1 MNDVRNGK
9 KGGIRMLVKK
19 IDPKGT
25 LGTKELETIK
35 AKLRNADEISMVPI
49 NVAGDTVTIGCDW
62 SEFESDWE
70 FVHRLVSRKGATHI
84 G

>member
-1 MNDVRNGK
+1 
-9 KGGIRMLVKK
+9 MLVKK
-19 IDPKGT
+19 IDPQGT
-25 LGTKELETIK
+25 LEAQQLETIK

-62 SEFESDWE
+62 SEFANDWE
-70 FVHRLVSRKGATHI
+70 FVHRLVSRKRATYT